1 MIGLKRGAVALEEHQ
16 ACWDESAAETAAVL
30 WEVLKD
36 RAIDIQHVGS
46 TSVKQICAK
55 PIIDIA
61 VGLRDLSSV
70 EQVIPLLEKRHIVF
84 RGMDHPEQFL
94 FVKGDFARDIRTH
107 HIHMVIWGSVQWN
120 DYINFRDYLNADS
133 GKAKEYEA
141 LKLQLAQ
148 EYFNDRNAY
157 TTGKTE
163 LIERLLKEAK
173 AWRAQHG

>member
-16 ACWDESAAETAAVL
+16 DCWDESAAETVAVL

-46 TSVKQICAK
+46 TSIKQICAK

-61 VGLRDLSSV
+61 VGLQDLSSV
-70 EQVIPLLEKRHIVF
+70 EQVIPLLEEKHIVF
-84 RGMDHPEQFL
+84 RGTDYPEQFL

-107 HIHMVIWGSVQWN
+107 HIHMVMWDSVQWN
-120 DYINFRDYLNADS
+120 DYIDFRDYLNADS
-133 GKAKEYEA
+133 EKAKEYEG

-148 EYFNDRNAY
+148 KYFNDRNAY
-157 TTGKTE
+157 TTGKKE
-163 LIERLLKEAK
+163 LIERLLQEAK
-173 AWRAQHG
+173 VWRTQHG